1 MRVHERAYFM
11 KEVVVSGAAW
21 ETEIGEKIG
30 VS

>member
-21 ETEIGEKIG
+21 ETEIGEKDWG
-30 VS
+30 